1 MKNLLAAALIIMAL
15 IVVLPGCKSSTP
27 KAGSVPEALL
37 PAPYCERAINVSLK
51 ADPRLNLYQ
60 NTAHALHVCVY
71 ELRDP
76 NAFNQLMDEP
86 NGLAKL
92 MECGRFDGSVAYSKR
107 IIMQPGKQV
116 KEVLDR
122 AEGAKYMTVV
132 AGYYAKDR
140 ERPYRL
146 YRIPGGDCKE
156 SAMNVEVMLGP
167 QAIKDAPK
175 DGGGK

>member
-1 MKNLLAAALIIMAL
+1 VKQLLAAVLIISF

-27 KAGSVPEALL
+27 KPGSVPEALL

-51 ADPRLNLYQ
+51 ADPKLNLYQ
-60 NTAHALHVCVY
+60 NTAHTLLVCLY

-92 MECGRFDGSVAYSKR
+92 MECGRFDPSVAYVKR
-107 IIMQPGKQV
+107 IVVQPGKQIN
-116 KEVLDR
+116 ETLDR
-122 AEGAKYMTVV
+122 AEGAKYLTLV
-132 AGYYAKDR
+132 AGYYVKDK

-146 YRIPGGDCKE
+146 YRIPAGDCKE
-156 SAMNVEVMLGP
+156 SAMNLEVGLGP
-167 QAIKDAPK
+167 QAIRDAAK